1 MTTRFVANLAVFAAT
16 SIMLML
22 GSGLIPFMA
31 GASTP
36 AQNPQNANNRC
47 QTNTGDDNENQGDNS
62 NAVNTSIQ
70 HFSAP
75 TAIAVNCGNGDI
87 YVTNSRSDSVSV
99 IHGTNNK
106 VKDNIAL
113 PSGFFPRAIT
123 YDPQNNNVYVSNYG
137 GSEVAVLSASNNT
150 VVKIISVPPSGNT
163 VGFGIAY
170 DSLNGNIYEVNE
182 IFGQDPTVNVID
194 AATNT
199 VTQSISIPNSFAPIA
214 AGFNPKNGEIYLA
227 NDGSGN
233 VSVINGTNNTFI
245 KSISVG
251 QVPYSLTFDSNGD
264 VFVACLNSGYISV
277 IDGATD
283 TVTKTISS
291 PAIPNPHVVAFDPSN
306 GLLYLA
312 GTDSNYPAPTLV
324 SIINVSTNE
333 VLKTISLPNAYSPQA
348 IVFDSVNGR
357 LYIANEYSNTIS
369 VIDSLTNRVIKT
381 IT

>member
-1 MTTRFVANLAVFAAT
+1 M
-16 SIMLML
+16 
-22 GSGLIPFMA
+22 
-31 GASTP
+31 
-36 AQNPQNANNRC
+36 
-47 QTNTGDDNENQGDNS
+47 
-62 NAVNTSIQ
+62 
-70 HFSAP
+70 
-75 TAIAVNCGNGDI
+75 
-87 YVTNSRSDSVSV
+87 TNSRSDSVSV

-123 YDPQNNNVYVSNYG
+123 YDPQNNNLYVSNYG
-137 GSEVAVLSASNNT
+137 GSEVAVLRASNNT
-150 VVKIISVPPSGNT
+150 VVQIISVPPSGNP
-163 VGFGIAY
+163 VAFGIAY

-199 VTQSISIPNSFAPIA
+199 VTQSISVPNSFAPIA
-214 AGFNPKNGEIYLA
+214 AGSNPKNGEIYLA

-245 KSISVG
+245 TSISVG

-264 VFVACLNSGYISV
+264 IFVACLNSGYISV

-291 PAIPNPHVVAFDPSN
+291 PAIPNPYVVAFGPSN

-324 SIINVSTNE
+324 SVIDVSTNE